1 MKGLR
6 PKVGR
11 CWREEEF
18 LDAWGYH
25 RLGKL
30 HESIV
35 TLSSSWVMD
44 IFIMMRYDFGNFT
57 KVDDSYVNI
66 SVVKTRRRCLCFFQA
81 FVLVYYL

>member
-35 TLSSSWVMD
+35 TLSPSRVMG
-44 IFIMMRYDFGNFT
+44 IFIMMR
-57 KVDDSYVNI
+57 
-66 SVVKTRRRCLCFFQA
+66 
-81 FVLVYYL
+81 